1 MTAGSGIIHQEMPK
15 GDKDGAMHGFQL
27 WANLPSSQKMT
38 TPRYQDIKSQE
49 ISEMVDD
56 DGSKIRIIAGNYR
69 GYKGPVDG
77 IAADPQ
83 YLDVTLPP
91 RCFKRFPFD
100 TRRQGF
106 AYIFQGSARF
116 KDASNPFGV
125 KVEKEFQGEE
135 LEIRD
140 LSGNRTLVVF
150 GAGDEVAVTSGN
162 EGVRFLLISGAP
174 LREPVAWHGPIVMN
188 TQAELQTAMR
198 ELNNGTFI
206 KTGAAVILF
215 DVKTP
220 AAETGF
226 LSSVATSARSSSLL
240 LLIPLATPLA
250 EKPSTLVTVMGLF
263 RFCSDHHTRQV
274 LVLYLHTELPGPK
287 HLYPNCLLHKIQQV
301 NLFLDQLLQSSEQH
315 LIQKSI
321 LCLEIYH

>member
-27 WANLPSSQKMT
+27 WANLPSTQKMT

-49 ISEMVDD
+49 ISEMLDD

-83 YLDVTLPP
+83 YLDITLPP
-91 RCFKRFPFD
+91 RSFKRFPFD

-106 AYIFQGSARF
+106 AYIFEGSARF
-116 KDASNPFGV
+116 RDASDPFGV

-150 GAGDEVAVTSGN
+150 DAGDEVAVTSGN

-206 KTGAAVILF
+206 KTGAA
-215 DVKTP
+215 
-220 AAETGF
+220 GF
-226 LSSVATSARSSSLL
+226 
-240 LLIPLATPLA
+240 
-250 EKPSTLVTVMGLF
+250 
-263 RFCSDHHTRQV
+263 
-274 LVLYLHTELPGPK
+274 
-287 HLYPNCLLHKIQQV
+287 
-301 NLFLDQLLQSSEQH
+301 
-315 LIQKSI
+315 
-321 LCLEIYH
+321 